1 MGSGKSTVGKKVAR
15 LLDRPFVD
23 ADVALVEQTGRTVAE
38 WFADGEPAFRR
49 AEAGLLATLLGADE
63 PTVIAAGGGVVVADE
78 NRKRLSEP
86 SVTVVLLDAEPAFL
100 ASRAKAKPHRPLL
113 ADDPLAVL
121 TRLHAE
127 RDGWYREVADVV
139 VAVRPAHEA
148 GERPKWNLA
157 EQIVTALAERGEAP
171 SLDTVIARKP
181 TASASDST
189 SAGPSERPAEGTTK
203 RTAKG
208 TARRPDEPTM
218 GTAEGTAEGTAGGTR
233 A

>member
-1 MGSGKSTVGKKVAR
+1 MGSGKSTVGKKVAK

-23 ADVALVEQTGRTVAE
+23 ADVALVERTGRTVAE
-38 WFADGEPAFRR
+38 WFADGEAAFRR
-49 AEAGLLATLLGADE
+49 AEADLLAALLEADE
-63 PTVIAAGGGVVVADE
+63 PTVIAAGGGVVVVDE
-78 NRKRLSEP
+78 NRKRLREP
-86 SVTVVLLDAEPAFL
+86 GVTVVLLDAEPAFL

-113 ADDPLAVL
+113 ADDPLEVL

-171 SLDTVIARKP
+171 SLDAVIDRKP
-181 TASASDST
+181 
-189 SAGPSERPAEGTTK
+189 PEG
-203 RTAKG
+203 
-208 TARRPDEPTM
+208 M
-218 GTAEGTAEGTAGGTR
+218 R